1 MSSKEVIA
9 HCKALAAIGVQHA
22 VFNMPTVHELAPIER
37 FRREII
43 PAVMAY

>member
-1 MSSKEVIA
+1 
-9 HCKALAAIGVQHA
+9 

-43 PAVMAY
+43 PAVAAL

>member
-1 MSSKEVIA
+1 
-9 HCKALAAIGVQHA
+9 

-43 PAVMAY
+43 PAVAGY